1 MPTRNVFLKRVSPVR
16 IDPGASGTD
25 GGQGDDAVVP
35 SSLASSRAC
44 RHRQRHRTRDA
55 TVMQKVTVPPR
66 VGLSRARAA
75 AHTRVEHSVP
85 KYPGHA
91 TGATR
96 PGVREGEEIR
106 DTSGT
111 RGNCRCQRGS
121 PAPGDGRRPRGRR
134 PPTPT
139 APRPRPRHPP
149 RPSGHA
155 DERTARC
162 GCSAGSSHGPTQ
174 CRTTPP
180 PSGTSPEH
188 RLGGAKRCLGTRRPD
203 PHPRSHLGI
212 MPRPRALGRI
222 QDARDVDH
230 QRQARIVKWIV
241 SHLGVDALAG

>member
-1 MPTRNVFLKRVSPVR
+1 LPDTG
-16 IDPGASGTD
+16 PGSME
-25 GGQGDDAVVP
+25 QV
-35 SSLASSRAC
+35 
-44 RHRQRHRTRDA
+44 
-55 TVMQKVTVPPR
+55 
-66 VGLSRARAA
+66 
-75 AHTRVEHSVP
+75 
-85 KYPGHA
+85 
-91 TGATR
+91 
-96 PGVREGEEIR
+96 
-106 DTSGT
+106 
-111 RGNCRCQRGS
+111 
-121 PAPGDGRRPRGRR
+121 
-134 PPTPT
+134 
-139 APRPRPRHPP
+139 
-149 RPSGHA
+149 A

-230 QRQARIVKWIV
+230 QRQARIVRWIV